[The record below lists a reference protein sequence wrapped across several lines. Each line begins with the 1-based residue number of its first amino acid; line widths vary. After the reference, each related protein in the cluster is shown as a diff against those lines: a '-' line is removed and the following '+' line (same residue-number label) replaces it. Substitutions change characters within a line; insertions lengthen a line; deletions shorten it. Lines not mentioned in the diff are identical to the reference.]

1 MKQTIENDPLSVRIR
16 RTVRLFVAHPIRGSQ
31 AKRMVWQ
38 LKHFRHTAHGRYL
51 QAICNRNLGESCFII
66 GNGPSLTAADLQ
78 ILHEQHIDSFATNR
92 IFRIF
97 PQTDWRPTYF
107 INTDPVLIR
116 DVLDEVNAI
125 PAKEKFFSMRILQNK
140 DFCKKV
146 RDYHL
151 FSIYFKPGTE
161 EFSLDCTDKIRG
173 RGCVTISAIQL
184 AAHMGYRRIYLLGVD
199 HSFTSET
206 DEISAT
212 TTTATSK
219 ARCATT
225 PTTPPSAMPT
235 HRRSTAGTASS
246 SKTPPAPRSWR
257 CSRKSAL
264 RTPWRRYR
272 KIPIKNKNL
281 LQQFALP
288 QEVPFMTA
296 SKSQT
301 KSRNSGKRFPPP

>member
-51 QAICNRNLGESCFII
+51 QAIRNRNLGESCFII

-206 DEISAT
+206 DEKGNKTVHPDVKRNYFCDDYDSDIKSEVRYHTDDTTVGYADAQAFYSRHGVIIQNATRTTKLEVFPKISFEDAV
-212 TTTATSK
+212 AE
-219 ARCATT
+219 
-225 PTTPPSAMPT
+225 
-235 HRRSTAGTASS
+235 
-246 SKTPPAPRSWR
+246 
-257 CSRKSAL
+257 
-264 RTPWRRYR
+264 
-272 KIPIKNKNL
+272 IQKNSDK
-281 LQQFALP
+281 
-288 QEVPFMTA
+288 E
-296 SKSQT
+296 
-301 KSRNSGKRFPPP
+301 